1 MLRNLKGDIT
11 PERWVGEAG
20 KKFPPGHNPWSE
32 IYTNDAV
39 VEIAKTIRLE
49 SPAHIEEF
57 RLQLAATA
65 EYLLSVFDFVGGAAT
80 PAQKLAWAA
89 KIDDLSRR
97 LMAAL
102 ADSDDLLSSV
112 VIRSGKGKSS
122 RFVPASEM
130 RKRIQETET
139 AVSNLLELV
148 QAVSGAPKDVGS
160 ATAHAET
167 MQAVVNGMTEV
178 FIDFRGLEHVK
189 RSASEGKID
198 GEYPQFIRA
207 SARPLFAA
215 YYTRFAK
222 DPTKLENLNRQIQR
236 AVSDYRS
243 DD

>member
-1 MLRNLKGDIT
+1 MISKLKGDIT
-11 PERWVGEAG
+11 PERWVGEVS

-32 IYTNDAV
+32 IYSQNAV
-39 VEIAKTIRLE
+39 AEIAQTISLE
-49 SPAHIEEF
+49 SPADIEEL

-80 PAQKLAWAA
+80 PAKKLAWAA

-97 LMAAL
+97 LMAGL

-112 VIRSGKGKSS
+112 VVRPEKGQSS

-130 RKRIQETET
+130 RKRVEETEN

-148 QAVSGAPKDVGS
+148 QTVSGVPKDVGS
-160 ATAHAET
+160 TTAHSET

-178 FIDFRGLEHVK
+178 FIDIRGLEHVK
-189 RSASEGKID
+189 RSASYGHID
-198 GEYPQFIRA
+198 GEYPEFIRS
-207 SARPLFAA
+207 SARPLLTA
-215 YYTRFAK
+215 YYSKFAK
-222 DPTKLENLNRQIQR
+222 DPTKLENLNRQIQT
-236 AVSDYRS
+236 AVSDYRL

>member
-1 MLRNLKGDIT
+1 MLSNLKGDIT
-11 PERWVGEAG
+11 PERWVGNAG

-32 IYTNDAV
+32 IYSQNAV
-39 VEIAKTIRLE
+39 AEIAQTIRLE
-49 SPAHIEEF
+49 SPTDIEEL

-80 PAQKLAWAA
+80 PAQKYAWAA
-89 KIDDLSRR
+89 KTDDLSRR
-97 LMAAL
+97 LMAVL

-112 VIRSGKGKSS
+112 VIRSGKRKSS

-130 RKRIQETET
+130 RLRVQEADA

-148 QAVSGAPKDVGS
+148 QAVRGTPKDVGV

-178 FIDFRGLEHVK
+178 FIDIRGLEHVK

-198 GEYPQFIRA
+198 GEFPEFIRA
-207 SARPLFAA
+207 SARPLLAA
-215 YYTRFAK
+215 YYSKFVK
-222 DPTKLENLNRQIQR
+222 DPAKLENLNRQIQR

>member
-1 MLRNLKGDIT
+1 MLSNLEGDIT
-11 PERWVGEAG
+11 PERWVGDAS

-32 IYTNDAV
+32 IYTNDSA
-39 VEIAKTIRLE
+39 VEIAETLHLE
-49 SPAHIEEF
+49 SPADIEEL

-80 PAQKLAWAA
+80 QAQNYAWAA
-89 KIDDLSRR
+89 KADDLSRR
-97 LMAAL
+97 LMAVL
-102 ADSDDLLSSV
+102 ADSDDLLSTV

-122 RFVPASEM
+122 RFVPAAEM
-130 RKRIQETET
+130 RQRVQEADA
-139 AVSNLLELV
+139 AVSNLVELV
-148 QAVSGAPKDVGS
+148 QAVSGTPKDVGV

-167 MQAVVNGMTEV
+167 MQAVVTGMTEV
-178 FIDFRGLEHVK
+178 FIDIRGLEHVK

-198 GEYPQFIRA
+198 GEFPEFIRA
-207 SARPLFAA
+207 SARPLLAA
-215 YYTRFAK
+215 YYSKFVK

>member
-1 MLRNLKGDIT
+1 MLSNLKGDIT
-11 PERWVGEAG
+11 PERWVGDAS

-32 IYTNDAV
+32 IYTNDAA
-39 VEIAKTIRLE
+39 VEVAETIRLE
-49 SPAHIEEF
+49 SPADIAAL

-80 PAQKLAWAA
+80 PAQKYAWAV
-89 KIDDLSRR
+89 KVDDLSRR
-97 LMAAL
+97 LVAVL

-112 VIRSGKGKSS
+112 VIRSGKRKSS

-130 RKRIQETET
+130 RLRVQEADA
-139 AVSNLLELV
+139 AVSNLLELI
-148 QAVSGAPKDVGS
+148 QAVSGTPKDVGA

-178 FIDFRGLEHVK
+178 FIDIRGLEYVK
-189 RSASEGKID
+189 RSASEGRID
-198 GEYPQFIRA
+198 GEFPEFIRA
-207 SARPLFAA
+207 SARPLLAA
-215 YYTRFAK
+215 YYSKFVK

>member
-1 MLRNLKGDIT
+1 MKGDIT
-11 PERWVGEAG
+11 PERWVGYAS
-20 KKFPPGHNPWSE
+20 KKFPPSQNPWSE
-32 IYTNDAV
+32 IYTNDAA

-49 SPAHIEEF
+49 SPAQIEEL

-65 EYLLSVFDFVGGAAT
+65 EYLLSVFDFVGGSAT

-97 LMAAL
+97 LMAGL

-112 VIRSGKGKSS
+112 VVRIGKEKSS

-130 RKRIQETET
+130 RKRVKQTEAT
-139 AVSNLLELV
+139 VSNLLELV
-148 QAVSGAPKDVGS
+148 QAVSGAPKDVGA

-167 MQAVVNGMTEV
+167 MQAVVNGITEV
-178 FIDFRGLEHVK
+178 FIDIRGLEHVK

-198 GEYPQFIRA
+198 GEYPEFIREA
-207 SARPLFAA
+207 ARPLLAA
-215 YYTRFAK
+215 YYSKFSK
-222 DPTKLENLNRQIQR
+222 DSTNLENLNRQIQR
-236 AVSDYRS
+236 AVSDYRF

>member
-1 MLRNLKGDIT
+1 MLSNLKGNIT
-11 PERWVGEAG
+11 PERWVGDASKE
-20 KKFPPGHNPWSE
+20 FPPDHNPWCE
-32 IYTNDAV
+32 IYTNDTA
-39 VEIAKTIRLE
+39 VEIAETIHLE
-49 SPAHIEEF
+49 SPADIEEL

-65 EYLLSVFDFVGGAAT
+65 EYLLSVFDFVGGAST
-80 PAQKLAWAA
+80 PAQKNAWAA
-89 KIDDLSRR
+89 KTDDLSRR
-97 LMAAL
+97 LLAVL

-112 VIRSGKGKSS
+112 VVCSGRGKSS

-148 QAVSGAPKDVGS
+148 QAVSGAPKDAGS

-198 GEYPQFIRA
+198 GEYPEFIRA
-207 SARPLFAA
+207 SARPLLAA

-236 AVSDYRS
+236 AVSDYRL

>member
-1 MLRNLKGDIT
+1 MLSKLKGDIT
-11 PERWVGEAG
+11 PERWVGYAS

-32 IYTNDAV
+32 IYTNDAAL
-39 VEIAKTIRLE
+39 EIAETIRLE
-49 SPAHIEEF
+49 NPAGIEEL

-97 LMAAL
+97 LIAGL
-102 ADSDDLLSSV
+102 ANSDDLLSSV
-112 VIRSGKGKSS
+112 VVRPEKGQSS

-130 RKRIQETET
+130 RKRIEETET

-148 QAVSGAPKDVGS
+148 QAVSGVPKDVGS
-160 ATAHAET
+160 ATAHSET

-178 FIDFRGLEHVK
+178 FIDIRSLEHVK
-189 RSASEGKID
+189 RSASYGHID
-198 GEYPQFIRA
+198 GEYPEFIRA
-207 SARPLFAA
+207 SARPLLAA
-215 YYTRFAK
+215 YYSKFAK
-222 DPTKLENLNRQIQR
+222 DPTKLENLNRQIQT
-236 AVSDYRS
+236 AVSDYRL